1 MVNQAP
7 AVASLTTEDLL
18 CPLTTIRDTLLRP
31 DSDTISIPK
40 LRALLARHKQRIS
53 TPWNAYEPRSN
64 TAREAIKKAT
74 FTLPQTEVAF
84 TVADNVRK
92 IALEVSDLLDMNE
105 YAAFLATRSYLDYS
119 LDEETSEERIVDRV
133 VLWVAEET
141 LAVPQIALAVLK
153 LSDDETPLGNLAYD
167 VRVEAIGE
175 PEKYIEGLFRGFSV
189 LAQKEVDERKRKM
202 DALFWATLQLRLQE
216 ILLNL
221 LFVLVYQIPKR
232 SAGISEG
239 LIRGCV
245 MSAFG
250 TSQANGDIWEENS
263 EAQAI
268 ALRIRD
274 LMVVIA
280 IESLCLG
287 QIISPSDPLESLDL
301 NTLIQSQKT
310 IASVHDFLVEQSTD
324 LEPHIPEAA
333 PGTVPLPLWPMPI
346 ICLVWSMVLR
356 SLDPAVAPSSTVD
369 GATTWQGMAVRA
381 LRLPSGLF
389 PWVETILS
397 GSLFEGALQ
406 GTGGEE
412 GAFYRKVFKDV
423 LVGLTEL
430 VQLESIADRPGLYR
444 SWELLFGGGS
454 PSASSLS
461 AADFWI
467 ADFQYEERR
476 AVLDRSHFPYQP
488 TNLPRTLAALTG
500 QGESDVF
507 GTDAASQVH
516 HYFTNL
522 PSITHAY
529 EPAWCRGLGTEAGV
543 EVVEAAHTLV
553 LPGGE
558 SIPRGSK
565 GVIIFENGSSQVMWV
580 NQIISGWSLLLEI
593 LQAAAGLRPI
603 DEKTQASADQLE
615 DSVYLSVRDLDIQQP
630 STEILAAGLKLLR
643 NILHATP
650 YLKATFLTHLI
661 PEEHMSSGQALLQL
675 ALTVLHQSRIA
686 ELAMDVG
693 VVSDAVDVVEALIT
707 APSSNV
713 WPALRASGFFDAS
726 GKRKASVAGLVQA
739 ESVQGHHHL
748 TTSLLRL
755 VLTLVQNASHVPE
768 ADTVILTSA
777 LRLVFFD
784 IWNNFLT
791 WRYSDVAKKYELSSL
806 VTAIFD
812 TVLSHPLSPDSEKPT
827 PAAQILIDLF
837 ISSTSPL
844 TYRPLIEA
852 VTQSNLLVPRLI
864 NSRRP
869 ADAELVVKCLDE
881 AMSFLATLLRASFL
895 IGSPSSALP
904 KSLLALPVSSAALNK
919 IQLVDSL
926 FEIASTPMAQ
936 TSNVL
941 SVLVTL
947 RTYIEVTGG
956 EAQRPSL
963 ASMLRSP
970 SKTFGDIVEA
980 SQKSDDFDVKAATWH
995 LLASIVSNQPGCV
1008 LSVLGHNENEL
1019 TGPLKDAVAEVESW
1033 EEIFRDAPHL
1043 IAAVLNFI
1051 QSALRSAGADSAI
1064 GILRKNK
1071 QFWQNVFDLSTRI
1084 VPAPPSF
1091 ALSLHSEDFVPRI
1104 KRYAYSVQAKANAT
1118 SLLAAELA
1126 YAMNNDDEDEP
1137 ETKARE
1143 LVLSLFRNDLALQE
1157 AGLMACHTSCVPQL
1171 HEEQERKIKEC
1182 GGNLNVLKTARV
1194 GCEREFGQS
1203 YLYDGV
1209 ITVPESSSKQATANS
1224 ALDLLNLNW
1233 SMLDADIALT
1243 RSFRLLTENI
1253 AAWAEGDALAMTAA
1267 IKASIAIAENVAEE
1281 YREGDIML
1289 AIQVERLSILAVL
1302 LETALDPQEE
1312 HKPDTLL
1319 VQQLSTYIY
1328 SVINSH
1334 SFPPIIS
1341 LRQPDLPAIHQPAL
1355 RILFLLLQHLSS
1367 SESTASSVAS
1377 REAIVDAGTV
1387 FALESAD
1394 IVLDSIVR
1402 KVQLAF
1408 VPILSMVVGV
1418 ICAISRLSTSANTWL
1433 DRVQGVNLVSRS
1445 LDVLV
1450 RARIT
1455 DGQIPL
1461 HISSILLLHL
1471 ALAGN
1476 PSSAEKLA
1484 VSGILPAYSDNA
1496 IIAEAEMGKIEAPS
1510 SQGNT
1515 VHDAWCGMLLVVKAL
1530 LATLPD
1536 TASFTRTDIVPF
1548 LRVCSAQMQRAFA
1561 WNGETPLSIPALEE
1575 MELVVDIQYGV
1586 ACALGPRSLDDY
1598 AVPALALLKG
1608 IRFAFSHPRLFSTLV
1623 VPSSEEEREKL
1634 EEELAVVEE
1643 KQDVDLL
1650 DVRRTPIIA
1659 GRATTLLRLLR
1670 TIILTLTVLT
1680 RSWEALRDAIES
1692 ERIKDFILLPEDEN
1706 ASGTSSDP
1714 VGIINDIYVIVQ
1726 NILERLP
1733 SLTPTLGGQ
1742 YNMTPSASSTQQIRD
1757 IASQLLESTALVSY
1771 TQLSLRHALL
1781 SPEERGFETEE
1792 VGMDLDGESSTTKR
1806 RMSLSQGGSK
1816 EGMVIRELAGD
1827 LRGMLIGEGGMMGV
1841 LRNMADRAFGAEGE
1855 EP

>member
-31 DSDTISIPK
+31 DSDNISIPK
-40 LRALLARHKQRIS
+40 LRALLAQHKHRIS
-53 TPWNAYEPRSN
+53 EPWLPYKPRSN
-64 TAREAIKKAT
+64 TAREAIKKAS
-74 FTLPQTEVAF
+74 FTLPQTQVAF
-84 TVADNVRK
+84 TVDDNARK
-92 IALEVSDLLDMNE
+92 IALEVSDQLDMDE
-105 YAAFLATRSYLDYS
+105 YAAFMATRSYLDFS
-119 LDEETSEERIVDRV
+119 LDEETNEVRFVDRV

-141 LAVPQIALAVLK
+141 LAVPQIALAILK
-153 LSDDETPLGNLAYD
+153 LSDEETALGNLAYD

-189 LAQKEVDERKRKM
+189 LAQKEVDEKKRKM
-202 DALFWATLQLRLQE
+202 DALFWATHQLRLQE

-250 TSQANGDIWEENS
+250 TSQANGDIWEENP

-287 QIISPSDPLESLDL
+287 QIISPSDPLESADL

-369 GATTWQGMAVRA
+369 GATTWQGMAIRA

-389 PWVETILS
+389 PWVETILG

-543 EVVEAAHTLV
+543 EIVEAVQMLV

-558 SIPRGSK
+558 SIPKGSK

-593 LQAAAGLRPI
+593 LQAAAGLRPV
-603 DEKTQASADQLE
+603 DEKAQPSADHAD

-650 YLKATFLTHLI
+650 YLKATVLTHLI

-707 APSSNV
+707 TPSSNV
-713 WPALRASGFFDAS
+713 WPALRASGFFDTS
-726 GKRKASVAGLVQA
+726 GKRKASVAALIQA
-739 ESVQGHHHL
+739 ESVKGQHHL

-777 LRLVFFD
+777 LKLVFFD
-784 IWNNFLT
+784 IWNNFST

-812 TVLSHPLSPDSEKPT
+812 TVLSHPLSPDSDKPT
-827 PAAQILIDLF
+827 PAARILIDLF

-881 AMSFLATLLRASFL
+881 TMSFLATLLRASSL

-904 KSLLALPVSSAALNK
+904 KSLFALPVSTATINK

-963 ASMLRSP
+963 ASLLRNP
-970 SKTFGDIVEA
+970 SKTFGDVVEA

-995 LLASIVSNQPGCV
+995 LLASVVSNQPGCV
-1008 LSVLGHNENEL
+1008 LSVLGHNEKEL
-1019 TGPLKDAVAEVESW
+1019 TGPLKKAVAGVESW

-1043 IAAVLNFI
+1043 IAAILNFI

-1064 GILRKNK
+1064 GILRKDK

-1126 YAMNNDDEDEP
+1126 YALNNDDEDEP
-1137 ETKARE
+1137 QTKARE

-1171 HEEQERKIKEC
+1171 HEEQERKVKEC

-1194 GCEREFGQS
+1194 GCEREFGHS

-1209 ITVPESSSKQATANS
+1209 MTVPESSSKQAAANL

-1253 AAWAEGDALAMTAA
+1253 AAWAEGDALAMAA
-1267 IKASIAIAENVAEE
+1267 TIKASIAIAENVAEE

-1289 AIQVERLSILAVL
+1289 AIQVERLSILAVM

-1312 HKPDTLL
+1312 HKPDPLL
-1319 VQQLSTYIY
+1319 VRQLSTYIY
-1328 SVINSH
+1328 SVINSN

-1341 LRQPDLPAIHQPAL
+1341 LRQPDLPAIHQPSL

-1367 SESTASSVAS
+1367 SEATASSMAS

-1402 KVQLAF
+1402 KVQPAF

-1450 RARIT
+1450 RTRII

-1496 IIAEAEMGKIEAPS
+1496 IIAEAELGKIEAPS

-1634 EEELAVVEE
+1634 EEELAVIEE

-1650 DVRRTPIIA
+1650 DVKRTPIIA

-1670 TIILTLTVLT
+1670 TVILTLTVLT
-1680 RSWEALRDAIES
+1680 RAWEALRDSIEF
-1692 ERIKDFILLPEDEN
+1692 ERIEDYIILPEDEN

-1714 VGIINDIYVIVQ
+1714 VGIINDVYVIVQ

-1742 YNMTPSASSTQQIRD
+1742 YNMTPSASATQQIRD

-1781 SPEERGFETEE
+1781 SPEERGFEDEE
-1792 VGMDLDGESSTTKR
+1792 AGMDLDGEGSTTKR
-1806 RMSLSQGGSK
+1806 RMSLSQNGSK

-1841 LRNMADRAFGAEGE
+1841 LRGMADRVFGIEGE
-1855 EP
+1855 ES